1 MTNSVYLAGPFFS
14 DLQIERIRKVEELL
28 KQNPTIDS
36 EGIFVPMD
44 HQYESKEFGS
54 FEWQVGVFETDVRQ
68 VRKAD
73 IVVAVLDYTK
83 DGEEVVS
90 DPGTV
95 FEIGTAFE
103 HGTPIALVQFDESDK
118 INLMLARSHAA
129 FFNGDGVEKLAEYN
143 FNELPPVYSDLT
155 VF

>member
-1 MTNSVYLAGPFFS
+1 MSNSVYLAAPFFS
-14 DLQIERIRKVEELL
+14 DLQVERMRKVEELL
-28 KQNPTIDS
+28 KQNPTIN
-36 EGIFVPMD
+36 ENEIFVPMD
-44 HQYESKEFGS
+44 NQYSEKKFGS
-54 FEWQVGVFETDVRQ
+54 FEWQVGVFESDVRQ
-68 VRKAD
+68 VRKSD
-73 IVVAVLDYTK
+73 VVVAILDYVK

-103 HGTPIALVQFDESDK
+103 HGTPVILVQFDDTDK

-129 FFNGDGVEKLAEYN
+129 FFHGKDIENLKSYD
-143 FNELPPVYSDLT
+143 FNTLPPKYSDLT

>member
-1 MTNSVYLAGPFFS
+1 MANTVYLAAPFFS
-14 DLQIERIRKVEELL
+14 DLQIERVRKVEELL
-28 KQNPTIDS
+28 KKNSTIDS

-44 HQYESKEFGS
+44 HQYEEEEFGS
-54 FEWQVGVFETDVRQ
+54 FKWQVGVFETDVRQ

-73 IVVAVLDYTK
+73 IVVAILDYTTQDK
-83 DGEEVVS
+83 EVIS

-103 HGTPIALVQFDESDK
+103 HGTPVVLVQFDDTNK
-118 INLMLARSHAA
+118 INLMLARSHTA
-129 FFNGDGVEKLAEYN
+129 FFNGKKIDELATYN
-143 FNELPPVYSDLT
+143 FDILPPMYSDLT